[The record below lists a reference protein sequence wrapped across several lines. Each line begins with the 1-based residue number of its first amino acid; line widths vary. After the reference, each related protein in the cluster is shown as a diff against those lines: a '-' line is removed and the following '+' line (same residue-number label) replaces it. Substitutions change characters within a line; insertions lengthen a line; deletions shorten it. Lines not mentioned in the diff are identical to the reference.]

1 MAKNKEPECNVKR
14 PLGMNNNFIIYDNSK
29 YVIPFSVII
38 NPSLGRDTRVENR
51 GHRSC
56 MDTVDGETE
65 FFVHSKMGMA
75 NIDLVV
81 NISNWKLSAII
92 ITCNATSFDGSIFD
106 PKRDVKNPKAYTWK
120 SVCQYD

>member
-1 MAKNKEPECNVKR
+1 MPECDVKH
-14 PLGMNNNFIIYDNSK
+14 PLGMNNISIINSK

-81 NISNWKLSAII
+81 NISNSK
-92 ITCNATSFDGSIFD
+92 
-106 PKRDVKNPKAYTWK
+106 
-120 SVCQYD
+120 